1 MPLNINAPTFFSVLS
16 PNFTQLQAHEYIRQR
31 FIDSGWGT
39 PAAQQLTGATFS
51 TVWNMA
57 FNPAASFGTYRV
69 IFETTM
75 SGITLTVRLRLHTTS
90 NYNISTFAPVANSG
104 AGTSSNG
111 STFTISNV
119 FPLIT
124 YSIPNTIQI
133 TGIAFV
139 QSPTTFLGFLGV
151 AYPTKQSWY
160 DENQY
165 AFAML
170 PRHNNVSEFN
180 SPSPNLLAASGTA
193 ITTNRCKIEGFEGR
207 NPINNIVQN
216 VKAPFVVYHLYGIC
230 GQFNEDIAICNN
242 AGLTIGDINVVTP
255 GVEEW
260 WNMYCGNN
268 GIAFRSI

>member
-1 MPLNINAPTFFSVLS
+1 MPLNINAPNFFSVLS

-39 PAAQQLTGATFS
+39 PTAQQLTGATFF

-69 IFETTM
+69 VFESSM
-75 SGITLTVRLRLHTTS
+75 SGTTLTVRLRLHTTA
-90 NYNISTFAPVANSG
+90 NFNISTFAPVAQTG
-104 AGTSSNG
+104 AGVSNNG
-111 STFTISNV
+111 VTFTISNL

-133 TGIAFV
+133 TGVAFV

-170 PRHNNVSEFN
+170 PLFNNVSQFT
-180 SPSPNLLAASGTA
+180 SPFPNLLGATGSTPPV
-193 ITTNRCKIEGFEGR
+193 NRCKIDTFATR
-207 NPINNIVQN
+207 NPVNNMVQN
-216 VKAPFVVYHLYGIC
+216 LKAPFVTYHTYGIA

-242 AGLTIGDINVVTP
+242 QGLTIGDINVVSA

-260 WNMYCGNN
+260 WNMYCGDN
-268 GIAFRSI
+268 GIAFRSV